1 MKLIGPLA
9 YRVNPYMV
17 RWWAS
22 FFVLTRINHRQ
33 HFGML
38 QSAVVAYAG
47 FFVI

>member
-9 YRVNPYMV
+9 YCVDSYMV

-22 FFVLTRINHRQ
+22 FFVLIRINHRQ
-33 HFGML
+33 HFGVF

-47 FFVI
+47 LFVI